1 MYFFKLHPI
10 LGPLIAILV
19 SVAFTSILFLLIHNF
34 FKNKKKTEIETFAQQ
49 TAYRIGAL
57 HALILSIV
65 FSMLISEYIT
75 LQKNLA
81 DEAAAIGNIYEA
93 VLSLKPENASRIR
106 DQLLIYLS
114 EVIEKEWEPTHE
126 GAINVPTGMIIFDV
140 YKQLKHWSPSS
151 PYEEKIQH
159 HVMELLLKVGE
170 LRIQRLLDRH
180 HDRVPI
186 IFWVIAVAGY
196 ILTLIPHLAVELNR
210 FRFLL
215 INCYAAIIGI
225 VFYGTILLSN
235 PFATGLI
242 KPTLYKTIYKQI
254 KIVSLTNSK

>member
-1 MYFFKLHPI
+1 MYFLKLHPI
-10 LGPLIAILV
+10 SGSLIAMLV
-19 SVAFTSILFLLIHNF
+19 SVAFTSILFLLIQYF
-34 FKNKKKTEIETFAQQ
+34 FKNKKKAEIETFAQQ
-49 TAYRIGAL
+49 MAYRIGAL

-65 FSMLISEYIT
+65 FSMLISEYMT

-81 DEAAAIGNIYEA
+81 AEAAAIGNIYEA
-93 VLSLKPENASRIR
+93 ALSLKPENATKIR

-114 EVIEKEWEPTHE
+114 EVIEKEWEPAHE
-126 GAINVPTGMIIFDV
+126 GAVNVPTGIIIFDI
-140 YKQLKHWSPSS
+140 YKQLKNWSPSS

-159 HVMELLLKVGE
+159 YVMESLLKVGK
-170 LRIQRLLDRH
+170 LRIQRLFDRH

-196 ILTLIPHLAVELNR
+196 ILTLIPYLTVELNR

-215 INCYAAIIGI
+215 INCYAVIIGVI
-225 VFYGTILLSN
+225 FYGTILLSN

-254 KIVSLTNSK
+254 KIVSLTISK

>member
-1 MYFFKLHPI
+1 
-10 LGPLIAILV
+10 
-19 SVAFTSILFLLIHNF
+19 
-34 FKNKKKTEIETFAQQ
+34 
-49 TAYRIGAL
+49 
-57 HALILSIV
+57 
-65 FSMLISEYIT
+65 
-75 LQKNLA
+75 
-81 DEAAAIGNIYEA
+81 
-93 VLSLKPENASRIR
+93 
-106 DQLLIYLS
+106 
-114 EVIEKEWEPTHE
+114 
-126 GAINVPTGMIIFDV
+126 MIIFDV

-159 HVMELLLKVGE
+159 HVMELLLKVGD

-225 VFYGTILLSN
+225 VLYGTILLSN

>member
-49 TAYRIGAL
+49 TAYRIGTL

-114 EVIEKEWEPTHE
+114 EVIEK
-126 GAINVPTGMIIFDV
+126 GMGTGPRRGD
-140 YKQLKHWSPSS
+140 
-151 PYEEKIQH
+151 
-159 HVMELLLKVGE
+159 
-170 LRIQRLLDRH
+170 
-180 HDRVPI
+180 
-186 IFWVIAVAGY
+186 
-196 ILTLIPHLAVELNR
+196 
-210 FRFLL
+210 
-215 INCYAAIIGI
+215 
-225 VFYGTILLSN
+225 
-235 PFATGLI
+235 
-242 KPTLYKTIYKQI
+242 
-254 KIVSLTNSK
+254 